1 MSKQKD
7 AHARGKITMVNLS
20 FPSTESS
27 VFTVQ
32 RLVRFSDC
40 DPAGMVFYP
49 QYFVMLNGLVED
61 WFTQALGVNY
71 AEFLGRRQLGLPM
84 ASLQADFK
92 VPSRMGETIAL
103 HLRLFRLGGRS
114 LTLGIECT
122 GPAPHHALRWRAQA
136 VIVTTSLAHD
146 GSVPIPEDV
155 LQGIA
160 SWQKSSRGTA

>member
-1 MSKQKD
+1 MLKVIDSS
-7 AHARGKITMVNLS
+7 ATGPAELS
-20 FPSTESS
+20 A

-61 WFTQALGVNY
+61 WFTQALQVDY
-71 AEFLGRRQLGLPM
+71 AHFLGERRLGLPM
-84 ASLQADFK
+84 ASLQCDFK

-103 HLRLFRLGGRS
+103 HLRLLRLGQRS
-114 LTLGIECT
+114 LTLGVTCT
-122 GPAPHHALRWRAQA
+122 GAASADNLRWSARA

-146 GSVPIPEDV
+146 GSIPIPQDV
-155 LQGIA
+155 VQGIA
-160 SWQKSSRGTA
+160 RWQKFSGDIT

>member
-1 MSKQKD
+1 MSETVKD
-7 AHARGKITMVNLS
+7 T
-20 FPSTESS
+20 

-61 WFTQALGVNY
+61 WFTHGLQVNY
-71 AEFLGRRQLGLPM
+71 AEFLGVRKLGLPM
-84 ASLQADFK
+84 ASLQCDFK
-92 VPSRMGETIAL
+92 VPSRMGETIGL
-103 HLRLFRLGGRS
+103 HLRLARVGRRS
-114 LTLGIECT
+114 LTLDVRCT
-122 GPAPHHALRWRAQA
+122 DTAESPLLRWRAEA

-146 GSVPIPEDV
+146 GSINIPDDV

-160 SWQKSSRGTA
+160 RWQNISGDSL